1 MGHVDALSRNHP
13 VGMITSEEVDL
24 HLQATQ
30 TRYPV
35 ISKLMIDLEK
45 GPVLHFELRNGLV
58 YREMPSKRCAL
69 YVSLEMENNVIRL
82 IHEKL
87 GHLGVDKCYDQ
98 IRVHYWFPS
107 MHRKI
112 ESFIKNCIRCIMHT
126 APTRQNER

>member
-30 TRYPV
+30 TRDPV

-58 YREMPSKRCAL
+58 YREMPSKRRACL
-69 YVSLEMENNVIRL
+69 
-82 IHEKL
+82 L
-87 GHLGVDKCYDQ
+87 GNGK
-98 IRVHYWFPS
+98 
-107 MHRKI
+107 
-112 ESFIKNCIRCIMHT
+112 
-126 APTRQNER
+126 